1 MKRHQETLSPKAKQE
16 TRPRRY
22 SVSALFFWSMVSC
35 ILLTMACNPTKKGTV
50 LSAKK
55 AKPELVFNEMV
66 KNQVNAEWMNAR
78 LKMRYADGNQSARAT
93 STIKMKKD
101 SFIWMNVKF
110 LGIEVGRSLIT
121 SDSIFVLLRLQKQ
134 YIAESLDYVEEA
146 YNIPANLNIIQS
158 LILGNPVFFQKEG
171 FELDIA
177 ELSYHLFGRTDQRE
191 SHYWLNN
198 ADLSLTKMT
207 FEDFRS
213 SQKVSMTLENYA
225 QATETQKFSYFRNLE
240 MFSEQTGKISVDID
254 FTKLELNIPTD
265 FKFEIPERY
274 ERLDDDD

>member
-1 MKRHQETLSPKAKQE
+1 MKNQETLAPIRQAQ
-16 TRPRRY
+16 TIPRRY
-22 SVSALFFWSMVSC
+22 SVSPLFFWAMVSC
-35 ILLTMACNPTKKGTV
+35 ILFNFACNPKKKGAG

-55 AKPELVFNEMV
+55 AKPELVFDEMI
-66 KNQVNAEWMNAR
+66 KNQVNADWMNAR
-78 LKMRYADGNQSARAT
+78 LKLRYADDSQSARAT
-93 STIKMKKD
+93 STVKMRKD
-101 SFIWMNVKF
+101 SFIWMNVRF
-110 LGIEVGRSLIT
+110 LGLEVGRTLIT

-134 YIAESLDYVEEA
+134 YVAESLDYVEEA

-158 LILGNPVFFQKEG
+158 LILGNPVFFQEEG

-225 QATETQKFSYFRNLE
+225 QATETQNFSYFRNLE

-254 FTKLELNIPTD
+254 FIKLELNIPTD
-265 FKFEIPERY
+265 FKFVIPERY
-274 ERLDDDD
+274 ERLEDDDD